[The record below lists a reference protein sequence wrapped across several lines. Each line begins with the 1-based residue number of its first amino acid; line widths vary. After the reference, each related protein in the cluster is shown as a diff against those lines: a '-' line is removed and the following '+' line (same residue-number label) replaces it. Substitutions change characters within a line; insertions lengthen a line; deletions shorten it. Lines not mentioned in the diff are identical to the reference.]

1 MQTRGGG
8 VHEITGAESAL
19 GVRCEHQVLACP
31 AASQNSVRDEVLA
44 SALHLRRNPP
54 SPPFG
59 TMSGRDLRAMI
70 ARPALQPREV
80 FDALLSPPARAL
92 ASCREGSRPRLFDPA
107 AAVDGGMSEEDPQEC
122 AKPVEPA
129 AQVPPEKTSDYYG
142 VAEDL
147 PVRFN
152 NPAWFRGYR
161 TNEPASVYRTSN
173 QTYGGRA
180 PTVHEMPTAYSWWNV
195 PEQYFKHVHG
205 EEHRDRCR
213 QLHHLL

>member
-1 MQTRGGG
+1 MQIWGLYADSGGG

-31 AASQNSVRDEVLA
+31 AASQNSVRDEVSA

-107 AAVDGGMSEEDPQEC
+107 GQEGAAPLRTRPTRSGDQ
-122 AKPVEPA
+122 PVA
-129 AQVPPEKTSDYYG
+129 
-142 VAEDL
+142 
-147 PVRFN
+147 
-152 NPAWFRGYR
+152 
-161 TNEPASVYRTSN
+161 
-173 QTYGGRA
+173 
-180 PTVHEMPTAYSWWNV
+180 
-195 PEQYFKHVHG
+195 
-205 EEHRDRCR
+205 
-213 QLHHLL
+213 